1 MDRIIIPIASGKG
14 GVGKSFLA
22 ANLSIALAELGKKV
36 IAADLDFGG
45 SNLHTCFGM
54 HNTHPGI
61 GDYLR
66 ARYGKLEDLLVKTN
80 TDNLQFLAGDARSP
94 FMANMHHAQKLRLVQ
109 NIRQLNCE
117 FLILD
122 LGSGSTFNTLDFF
135 GMTRLGLLVTTP
147 EHTSIMNML
156 TFLKLFAFRIIE
168 RTVPRNK
175 SVEKK
180 LRELYNLS
188 VREGLLTV
196 RNLLN
201 EISAIDKE
209 YAEKAKQN
217 WSLYRPR
224 IVFNK
229 CEAPGDL
236 ELIKDLQNTLEEN
249 LMLHVDFFGCL
260 YSDSAVPKT
269 FYQRKPLNESAP
281 SSFILDDI
289 NLLADRITRLWTQP
303 IRNSSDLII
312 ANANKIFGQRQR

>member
-1 MDRIIIPIASGKG
+1 MDRTIIPIASGKG

-54 HNTHPGI
+54 HNTYPGL

-66 ARYGKLEDLLVKTN
+66 AHYGKLEDLLVKTN

-94 FMANMHHAQKLRLVQ
+94 FMANMHHAQKLKLVQ
-109 NIRQLNCE
+109 NLRKLNCE

-135 GMTRLGLLVTTP
+135 GMTRLGLLVATP
-147 EHTSIMNML
+147 EHTSVMNML
-156 TFLKLFAFRIIE
+156 TFLKLFAFRVIE
-168 RTVPRNK
+168 RTVPKNK
-175 SVEKK
+175 SVENK
-180 LRELYNLS
+180 LRELYKLS

-201 EISAIDKE
+201 EISVIDKE

-224 IVFNK
+224 IVFNR
-229 CEAPGDL
+229 CESPGDL
-236 ELIKDLQNTLEEN
+236 ELIKELQKTLDEN

-269 FYQRKPLNESAP
+269 FIERMPLIESSP

-303 IRNSSDLII
+303 IRNSTDLLI
-312 ANANKIFGQRQR
+312 ANANKVFRQRQS

>member
-22 ANLSIALAELGKKV
+22 ANLSIALAKLGKKV

-168 RTVPRNK
+168 RTLPRNK
-175 SVEKK
+175 SVETK
-180 LRELYNLS
+180 LRE
-188 VREGLLTV
+188 V
-196 RNLLN
+196 
-201 EISAIDKE
+201 I
-209 YAEKAKQN
+209 
-217 WSLYRPR
+217 
-224 IVFNK
+224 
-229 CEAPGDL
+229 
-236 ELIKDLQNTLEEN
+236 
-249 LMLHVDFFGCL
+249 
-260 YSDSAVPKT
+260 
-269 FYQRKPLNESAP
+269 
-281 SSFILDDI
+281 
-289 NLLADRITRLWTQP
+289 
-303 IRNSSDLII
+303 
-312 ANANKIFGQRQR
+312 

>member
-14 GVGKSFLA
+14 GVGKSFIA
-22 ANLSIALAELGKKV
+22 ANISIALAALGKKV
-36 IAADLDFGG
+36 VAADLDFGG

-80 TDNLQFLAGDARSP
+80 TENLQFLAGDARSP
-94 FMANMHHAQKLRLVQ
+94 FLANMHHAHKLRLVQ
-109 NIRQLNCE
+109 NLRQLNCE
-117 FLILD
+117 YLILD
-122 LGSGSTFNTLDFF
+122 LGSGSTYNTLDFF
-135 GMTRLGLLVTTP
+135 GMTRLGLLVATP

-180 LRELYNLS
+180 LKELYNRSLS
-188 VREGLLTV
+188 EGVLKV
-196 RNLLN
+196 SNVLN
-201 EISAIDKE
+201 EISEIDSD

-229 CEAPGDL
+229 CERPGDL
-236 ELIKDLQNTLEEN
+236 ELIKDLENTLEEN

-260 YSDSAVPKT
+260 FSDPAVAKT
-269 FYQRKPLNESAP
+269 FYDRKPLNESGP
-281 SSFILDDI
+281 SSFVQDDI
-289 NLLADRITRLWTQP
+289 KILADRITRLWTQP
-303 IRNSSDLII
+303 IRNSSDLLLG
-312 ANANKIFGQRQR
+312 NASKIFNQRQS

>member
-1 MDRIIIPIASGKG
+1 MDRTIIPIASGKG

-22 ANLSIALAELGKKV
+22 ANLSIALAGLGKRV

-54 HNTHPGI
+54 HNTYPGI

-66 ARYGKLEDLLVKTN
+66 AHYGKLEDLLVKTN

-109 NIRQLNCE
+109 NLRKLNCE

-122 LGSGSTFNTLDFF
+122 LGSGSTYNTLDFF
-135 GMTRLGLLVTTP
+135 GMTRLGLLVATP

-175 SVEKK
+175 SVENK
-180 LRELYNLS
+180 LRDLYKLS

-229 CEAPGDL
+229 CESPGGL
-236 ELIKDLQNTLEEN
+236 ELIKDLQNTLDEN

-269 FYQRKPLNESAP
+269 FYDRKPLNESSP
-281 SSFILDDI
+281 SSYILDDI

-303 IRNSSDLII
+303 IRNSSDLLI
-312 ANANKIFGQRQR
+312 ANANKIFNQRQS

>member
-1 MDRIIIPIASGKG
+1 MDRTIIPIASGKG

-22 ANLSIALAELGKKV
+22 ANLSIALAGLGKKV

-66 ARYGKLEDLLVKTN
+66 AHYGKLEELLVKTN

-109 NIRQLNCE
+109 HLRKLDCE

-135 GMTRLGLLVTTP
+135 GMTRLGLLVATP
-147 EHTSIMNML
+147 EPTSIMNML
-156 TFLKLFAFRIIE
+156 TFLKLLAFRVIE
-168 RTVPRNK
+168 RTVPKNK
-175 SVEKK
+175 SVENK
-180 LRELYNLS
+180 LRDLYKLS

-196 RNLLN
+196 RNLLS
-201 EISAIDKE
+201 EISAIDNE

-229 CEAPGDL
+229 CESPSDL
-236 ELIKDLQNTLEEN
+236 ELIKDLQNTLDEN

-260 YSDSAVPKT
+260 YSDSAVPKS
-269 FYQRKPLNESAP
+269 FLERKTLIESSP
-281 SSFILDDI
+281 SSFIQDDI

-303 IRNSSDLII
+303 IRNSSDMLIAK
-312 ANANKIFGQRQR
+312 ANINFKLRQS

>member
-1 MDRIIIPIASGKG
+1 MDRTIIPIASGKG

-22 ANLSIALAELGKKV
+22 ANLSIALAGLGKKV

-66 ARYGKLEDLLVKTN
+66 AHYGKLEDLLVKTN

-109 NIRQLNCE
+109 NLRKLNCE

-135 GMTRLGLLVTTP
+135 GMTRLGLLVATP

-156 TFLKLFAFRIIE
+156 TFLKLLAFRVIE
-168 RTVPRNK
+168 RTVPKNK
-175 SVEKK
+175 SVENK
-180 LRELYNLS
+180 LRELYKLS

-229 CEAPGDL
+229 CESPGDL
-236 ELIKDLQNTLEEN
+236 ELIKDLQNTLDEN

-260 YSDSAVPKT
+260 HLDSAVPKS
-269 FYQRKPLNESAP
+269 FYERKPLIESSP
-281 SSFILDDI
+281 SSFIQDDI

-303 IRNSSDLII
+303 IRNSSDLLI
-312 ANANKIFGQRQR
+312 ANANKVFNQRQS

>member
-1 MDRIIIPIASGKG
+1 MDRTIIPIASGKG

-22 ANLSIALAELGKKV
+22 ANLSIALAGLGKKV

-45 SNLHTCFGM
+45 SNLHTCFGL

-61 GDYLR
+61 GDFLR
-66 ARYGKLEDLLVKTN
+66 AHYGILEDLLVKTSIN
-80 TDNLQFLAGDARSP
+80 NLQFLAGDARSP

-109 NIRQLNCE
+109 HLRKLEYE

-135 GMTRLGLLVTTP
+135 GMTRLGLLVATP

-156 TFLKLFAFRIIE
+156 TFLKLLAFRIIE
-168 RTVPRNK
+168 RTVPKNK
-175 SVEKK
+175 SVENK
-180 LRELYNLS
+180 LRELYKLS
-188 VREGLLTV
+188 VSEGLLTV

-229 CEAPGDL
+229 CESPGDL
-236 ELIKDLQNTLEEN
+236 ELIKDLQNTLDEN

-269 FYQRKPLNESAP
+269 FYERKPLIESSP
-281 SSFILDDI
+281 SSFIQDDI
-289 NLLADRITRLWTQP
+289 NLLADRINRLWTQP
-303 IRNSSDLII
+303 IRNSSELLL
-312 ANANKIFGQRQR
+312 ANANKVFNQRQS

>member
-1 MDRIIIPIASGKG
+1 MDRTIIPIASGKG

-22 ANLSIALAELGKKV
+22 ANISIALAGLGKKV

-45 SNLHTCFGM
+45 SNLHSCFGM

-66 ARYGKLEDLLVKTN
+66 AHYGKLEDLLVKTN
-80 TDNLQFLAGDARSP
+80 TDNLQILAGDARSP

-109 NIRQLNCE
+109 NLRKLDCE

-135 GMTRLGLLVTTP
+135 GMTRFGLLVATP
-147 EHTSIMNML
+147 EHTSVMNML
-156 TFLKLFAFRIIE
+156 TFLKLLAFRVIE
-168 RTVPRNK
+168 RTVPKNK
-175 SVEKK
+175 SVENR
-180 LRELYNLS
+180 LRELYKLS

-196 RNLLN
+196 GNLLT

-209 YAEKAKQN
+209 YSEKAKQN

-229 CEAPGDL
+229 CESPSDL
-236 ELIKDLQNTLEEN
+236 ELIKDLQNTLDEN

-260 YSDSAVPKT
+260 HSDSAVPKS
-269 FYQRKPLNESAP
+269 FYERKPINESSP
-281 SSFILDDI
+281 SSFIQDDI

-303 IRNSSDLII
+303 IRNSSDLLI
-312 ANANKIFGQRQR
+312 ANANKVFNQRQS

>member
-1 MDRIIIPIASGKG
+1 MDRTIIPIASGKG

-22 ANLSIALAELGKKV
+22 ANLSIALAGLGKKV
-36 IAADLDFGG
+36 IASDLDFGG

-66 ARYGKLEDLLVKTN
+66 ARYGKLEDPLVKTN

-109 NIRQLNCE
+109 NLRKLNCE

-135 GMTRLGLLVTTP
+135 GMTRLGLLVATP
-147 EHTSIMNML
+147 EHTSVMNML
-156 TFLKLFAFRIIE
+156 TFLKLLSFRVIG
-168 RTVPRNK
+168 RTVPKNK
-175 SVEKK
+175 SVENK
-180 LRELYNLS
+180 LRELYKLS
-188 VREGLLTV
+188 VSEGLLTV
-196 RNLLN
+196 HNMLN

-209 YAEKAKQN
+209 YTEKAKQN

-229 CEAPGDL
+229 CQSPGDL
-236 ELIKDLQNTLEEN
+236 ELTKDLQNTLDEN

-260 YSDSAVPKT
+260 YSDPAVPRT

-303 IRNSSDLII
+303 IRNSSDLLI
-312 ANANKIFGQRQR
+312 ANANKVFQQRQS

>member
-1 MDRIIIPIASGKG
+1 
-14 GVGKSFLA
+14 
-22 ANLSIALAELGKKV
+22 
-36 IAADLDFGG
+36 
-45 SNLHTCFGM
+45 M

-66 ARYGKLEDLLVKTN
+66 ARYRKLEDLLVKTN

-109 NIRQLNCE
+109 NLRKLNCE

-180 LRELYNLS
+180 MRELYNLS
-188 VREGLLTV
+188 VRGGLLTV
-196 RNLLN
+196 GNLLN

-229 CEAPGDL
+229 CESPGDL
-236 ELIKDLQNTLEEN
+236 ELIKDLQNTLDEN

-269 FYQRKPLNESAP
+269 FYERKPLNESSP
-281 SSFILDDI
+281 SSFIQDDI
-289 NLLADRITRLWTQP
+289 NLLADRINRLWTQP
-303 IRNSSDLII
+303 IRNSSDLLI
-312 ANANKIFGQRQR
+312 ANANKVFIQRQS